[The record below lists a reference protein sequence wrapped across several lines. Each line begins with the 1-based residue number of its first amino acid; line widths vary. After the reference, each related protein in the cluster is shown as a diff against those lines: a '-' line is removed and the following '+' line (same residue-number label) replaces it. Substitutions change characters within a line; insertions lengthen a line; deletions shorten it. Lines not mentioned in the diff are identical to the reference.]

1 MAPMALPVPERAVL
15 LANQRLDPA
24 VCTGDPMTRAAISS
38 FDVKWGA
45 LRKRCSSG
53 LPTSVE
59 NATAPLWVLHGYLRQ
74 RKAVYLYGTLWLR
87 GLVHHRYRGPV
98 W

>member
-1 MAPMALPVPERAVL
+1 MRRAGLV
-15 LANQRLDPA
+15 
-24 VCTGDPMTRAAISS
+24 T

-59 NATAPLWVLHGYLRQ
+59 NATAPLWALHGYLLR
-74 RKAVYLYGTLWLR
+74 REPRYLYGALATPLR
-87 GLVHHRYRGPV
+87 VRVTP
-98 W
+98 